1 MPSDGPF
8 PALCF
13 PPLAPCGAGL
23 WSQQAVVSEGMSS
36 LLMLPFG
43 LAGADLGT
51 LEQIEAA
58 MMWLDQMEADSIS
71 QGQQPAQHPC
81 CGHCGG
87 GEEGED
93 VGLLLALRRA
103 LPVAAMEQSVAAA
116 RSMQEHLQT
125 HWMNPTLHPCTSHR
139 SPPPHL

>member
-23 WSQQAVVSEGMSS
+23 WSQQAVVSEGLSS

-58 MMWLDQMEADSIS
+58 MMWL
-71 QGQQPAQHPC
+71 
-81 CGHCGG
+81 
-87 GEEGED
+87 
-93 VGLLLALRRA
+93 
-103 LPVAAMEQSVAAA
+103 
-116 RSMQEHLQT
+116 
-125 HWMNPTLHPCTSHR
+125 
-139 SPPPHL
+139 

>member
-1 MPSDGPF
+1 M
-8 PALCF
+8 
-13 PPLAPCGAGL
+13 
-23 WSQQAVVSEGMSS
+23 SEGMSS
-36 LLMLPFG
+36 LLILPFG

-87 GEEGED
+87 GEEGD

-103 LPVAAMEQSVAAA
+103 LPVAAMEQ
-116 RSMQEHLQT
+116 
-125 HWMNPTLHPCTSHR
+125 HW
-139 SPPPHL
+139 